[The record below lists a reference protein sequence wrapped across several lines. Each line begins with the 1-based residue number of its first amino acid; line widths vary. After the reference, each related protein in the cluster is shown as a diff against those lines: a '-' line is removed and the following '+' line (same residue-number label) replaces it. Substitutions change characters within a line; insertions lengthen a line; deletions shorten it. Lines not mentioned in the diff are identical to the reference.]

1 MAKKK
6 EEFLRGDP
14 SDIKSEQLR
23 AGINKVMAV
32 LVMICGVWA
41 STQYFAHLVYYEPG
55 WAGEPFFVI
64 RDIPF
69 LKTSYPIYAPW
80 KYLLWIIEYW
90 HPNYAMIHPYM
101 KQASYPMII
110 ICVAGAV
117 FYTILTFMRGFLTKA
132 ENIYGTARWG
142 TEKDIRAAG
151 LLGKKGGVVLGQ
163 LAEAEVSA
171 ERNPNSNLMSLH
183 LRKASELLVQP
194 GTYNILLAAPTRSGK
209 GVSSVMPTLYS
220 YPGSV
225 IVLDFKAENFNLTSG
240 FRSKFGKVYR
250 YAPVG
255 DSGHHF
261 NPMMEI
267 RGGMDTFA
275 DANLIAD
282 ILTTPAAGKG
292 KSDGNADHFRIAALE
307 FLTSAIIHCLTSDW
321 PDKSLPGV
329 ASFLAQVNPEK
340 PDDPQFIYRQ
350 MIDGVHCSAEAHRQV
365 AEGAGNQAKRPDKE
379 GASVLS
385 TVNNAL
391 AVFKDTRIR
400 ENSSDSEFSLSEFE
414 TSDVPI
420 SLYLTIPNSD
430 RDRIAPLIRMFILLM
445 SRKFSSGETQATDRK
460 LKIPILFIL
469 DEFDKLGKYDELHTN
484 MGIHNGYGIHYFLII
499 QSLHQLT
506 DLYGRE
512 HSFLAHCQ
520 NTILFAPGE
529 IESAKLLSEM
539 IGKKSVKV
547 RNVSNSGS
555 MFSTS
560 LESMSLSA
568 QEQAV
573 DLINADE
580 AMKMTMDKMIVL
592 SQGQPPYR
600 GKKVVYYEDKR
611 FKEKARLPPAF
622 TSRKELFGMSDEEL
636 AERKKARDKK
646 TRHWYDIP
654 LDALLP
660 EEKEEKQSPL
670 LSFDEQMRLLKE
682 KKNETKPLSKK
693 EEGKLKYNETEAEEE
708 IGADEIMMMDF
719 LSGNET

>member
-1 MAKKK
+1 MPKKK

-14 SDIKSEQLR
+14 ADIKSEQLR
-23 AGINKVMAV
+23 AGINKVTVV
-32 LVMICGVWA
+32 LLMFIGVWA
-41 STQYFAHLVYYEPG
+41 STQYFAHLVYYTEDWVG
-55 WAGEPFFVI
+55 KPFFVI
-64 RDIPF
+64 RNIPVI
-69 LKTSYPIYAPW
+69 KIDYPLYPPW
-80 KYLLWIIEYW
+80 QFALWIARYW
-90 HPNYAMIHPYM
+90 HPKFADIHPYM
-101 KQASYPMII
+101 TRSSYPMVI
-110 ICVAGAV
+110 ICSAGV
-117 FYTILTFMRGFLTKA
+117 IVYTILTFLRGFLSKA

-142 TEKDIRAAG
+142 EKKDVGEAG
-151 LLGKKGGVVLGQ
+151 LLGKKGGVILGQ
-163 LAEAEVSA
+163 LDEAEVNA
-171 ERNPNSNLMSLH
+171 AINPASNLMSLH
-183 LRKASELLVQP
+183 QRKASGILSQS
-194 GTYNILLAAPTRSGK
+194 GAYNILLAAPTRSGK
-209 GVSSVMPTLYS
+209 GVSSVIPTLLS

-240 FRSKFGKVYR
+240 FRSKFSKIYR

-267 RGGMDTFA
+267 RGGMDSFA

-292 KSDGNADHFRIAALE
+292 KSEGNADHFRIAALE

-340 PDDPQFIYRQ
+340 PDDPQFIYKQ
-350 MIDGVHCSAEAHRQV
+350 MIEGAHCSAEAHRQV
-365 AEGAGNQAKRPDKE
+365 VEGAGNQAKRPDKE

-400 ENSSDSEFSLSEFE
+400 ENSSGSEFSLSEFE
-414 TSDVPI
+414 TSKVPI

-430 RDRIAPLIRMFILLM
+430 RDRIAPLIRMFVLLM

-529 IESAKLLSEM
+529 FESAKLISEM

-560 LESMSLSA
+560 LENMSLSA

-573 DLINADE
+573 DLINPDE
-580 AMKMTMDKMIVL
+580 AMKMTMDKMILL
-592 SQGQPPYR
+592 SQGRPPYR
-600 GKKVVYYEDKR
+600 GKKCVYYEDAR
-611 FKEKARLPPAF
+611 FKEKSMLPPAF
-622 TSRKELFGMSDEEL
+622 TSRKELFGMGDEAWETK
-636 AERKKARDKK
+636 KKARDKK
-646 TRHWYDIP
+646 TKHWYDIP
-654 LDALLP
+654 PEALLP
-660 EEKEEKQSPL
+660 EEKEEK
-670 LSFDEQMRLLKE
+670 LSLFMTFDEQMRRIKE
-682 KKNETKPLSKK
+682 GNKNMSAEK
-693 EEGKLKYNETEAEEE
+693 EAVSTDKETETEEELLVEEE
-708 IGADEIMMMDF
+708 IEMMDV
-719 LSGNET
+719 L

>member
-1 MAKKK
+1 MSKKK
-6 EEFLRGDP
+6 EEFIRSDP

-23 AGINKVMAV
+23 AGINKVMVVA
-32 LVMICGVWA
+32 LMLIGVWA
-41 STQYFAHLVYYEPG
+41 GTQYFAHLVYYSEEWIG
-55 WAGEPFFVI
+55 KPFFVI
-64 RDIPF
+64 RNIP
-69 LKTSYPIYAPW
+69 LVKISYPLYLPW
-80 KYLLWIIEYW
+80 SLVMWIARYW
-90 HPNYAMIHPYM
+90 HPKFADIHPYIL
-101 KQASYPMII
+101 KASRPMVI
-110 ICVAGAV
+110 ICSAGLIV
-117 FYTILTFMRGFLTKA
+117 YTVLTFLRGFLSKA

-142 TEKDIRAAG
+142 GKKDVEGAG
-151 LLGKKGGVVLGQ
+151 LLGKKGGVILGQ
-163 LAEAEVSA
+163 LDDAEVSA
-171 ERNPNSNLMSLH
+171 SRNPDTNLMSLH
-183 LRKASELLVQP
+183 LRRPSGLIVQP
-194 GTYNILLAAPTRSGK
+194 GTYNVLLAAPTRSGK
-209 GVSSVMPTLYS
+209 GVSSVITTLLS
-220 YPGSV
+220 YPASV

-240 FRSKFGKVYR
+240 FRSMFGKIYR

-267 RGGMDTFA
+267 RGGMDSFA

-321 PDKSLPGV
+321 SDKSLPGV

-340 PDDPQFIYRQ
+340 PDDPQFIYKQ
-350 MIDGVHCSAEAHRQV
+350 MIEGVHCSAEAHRQV
-365 AEGAGNQAKRPDKE
+365 VEGAGNQAKRPDKE

-391 AVFKDTRIR
+391 SVFKDTRIR

-414 TSDVPI
+414 TSDVPV

-430 RDRIAPLIRMFILLM
+430 RDRIAPLIRMFVLLM
-445 SRKFSSGETQATDRK
+445 SRKFSSGETRAADRK

-520 NTILFAPGE
+520 NTALFAPGE
-529 IESAKLLSEM
+529 FESAKLISEM

-560 LESMSLSA
+560 LDNMSLSA

-573 DLINADE
+573 DLINPDE
-580 AMKMTMDKMIVL
+580 AMKMTMDQMILL
-592 SQGQPPYR
+592 SQGRPPYR
-600 GKKVVYYEDKR
+600 GKKCVYYEDSR
-611 FKEKARLPPAF
+611 FKEKALKPPAF
-622 TSRKELFGMSDEEL
+622 TSRKELFGMDEEEW
-636 AERKKARDKK
+636 AEKKRERDKK
-646 TRHWYDIP
+646 TKHWYDVP
-654 LDALLP
+654 PEALLP
-660 EEKEEKQSPL
+660 EEKEEKRSNL
-670 LSFDEQMRLLKE
+670 MTFAEQMRRMKE
-682 KKNETKPLSKK
+682 GNKNQNKAA
-693 EEGKLKYNETEAEEE
+693 EGKEAKTKKYEIETEYEVSEEE
-708 IGADEIMMMDF
+708 TIEDAMTMMDDF
-719 LSGNET
+719 